1 MILEH
6 EIPKG
11 SKLYF
16 EKSAAL
22 KRDIETKAVSIFKD
36 HGFEE
41 IVTPTFSYLQHQ
53 DIGINDRELLKLSN
67 EHNFTIVLRND
78 STIDVTRIITKRL
91 GRSTNHKRWFY
102 IQPVFSYP
110 TIETNQIGAEYIDSG
125 DIRGT
130 CELLIEII
138 EEIGIKPK
146 LQISNV
152 QIPLT
157 ISRELNIPLEVF
169 LKGELEKI
177 FASDLIWLKEL
188 LRATSLEE
196 LKNIKTPAFLK
207 EHLFRLIEL
216 GEGLKYKNIIPSP
229 LFYPPMR
236 YYSDLFFRMFEENKI
251 VALGGKYESEEIKSS
266 GFAIYTDSIIDI
278 FSKNYTLKAES

>member
-16 EKSAAL
+16 GKSAAL
-22 KRDIETKAVSIFKD
+22 KRDIEAKAVSIFRD
-36 HGFEE
+36 NGFEE
-41 IVTPTFSYLQHQ
+41 IATPTFSYLQHQ
-53 DIGINDRELLKLSN
+53 DIDINNRELLKLSN

-78 STIDVTRIITKRL
+78 STIDTARIITKRL
-91 GRSTNHKRWFY
+91 GRSTDHKRWFY
-102 IQPVFSYP
+102 IQPVFGYP
-110 TIETNQIGAEYIDSG
+110 TVETNQIGVEYIDS
-125 DIRGT
+125 DEIRGT
-130 CELLIEII
+130 CELLIKIV

-152 QIPLT
+152 QIPLAV
-157 ISRELNIPLEVF
+157 SRELDIPLDVF

-177 FASDLIWLKEL
+177 LASDLVWLKEL

-196 LKNIKTPAFLK
+196 LKNIKTPAFLE
-207 EHLFRLIEL
+207 EHVSKLIEL
-216 GEGLKYKNIIPSP
+216 GEGLKYENIIVSP

-236 YYSDLFFRMFEENKI
+236 YYSDLFFRMFEENNV

-278 FSKNYTLKAES
+278 FSKTTL